1 MKWSREAEQA
11 VARAPF
17 FVRKKVRKKVEEE
30 AQLAG
35 AVEVTL
41 EHVHSSRRKFLSGM
55 AEEIRG
61 YEVEACF
68 GSGGCPNRAAPE
80 ERLLEDVERLV
91 AGKNI
96 RRFLLDRVD
105 GPLRMHHQFRV
116 SISDCPNA
124 CSRPQITDIGLI
136 GARRPRL
143 IASECSHCGLCR
155 ETCKEEAIHHDS
167 WCESLV
173 LDDGKCLRC
182 GQCIDACPTGAI
194 REWQR
199 GYRLLLGGKLGRHPQ
214 LGTELAGILAKEQVL
229 TIIDQCLEHYF
240 KYNRCGERF
249 GEVLRRHALPVDRS
263 ALCTPECR
271 PLEVAES
278 E

>member
-35 AVEVTL
+35 AMEVTL
-41 EHVHSSRRKFLSGM
+41 EHVLTSQRKFLSNT
-55 AEEIRG
+55 AREIRG
-61 YEVEACF
+61 FEVEGCF
-68 GSGGCPNRAAPE
+68 GASGCPNRAAPE
-80 ERLLEDVERLV
+80 EGLLEDVERLL
-91 AGKNI
+91 AGKSI
-96 RRFLLDRVD
+96 REFLLARVD

-116 SISDCPNA
+116 SISDCSNA

-136 GARRPRL
+136 GARRPQL

-155 ETCKEEAIHHDS
+155 ETCREEAIRYDS
-167 WCESLV
+167 ECESLV
-173 LDDGKCLRC
+173 LDDAKCLCC
-182 GQCIDACPTGAI
+182 GQCIDACQNGAI
-194 REWQR
+194 RESQR
-199 GYRLLLGGKLGRHPQ
+199 GYRVLLGGKLGRHPQ
-214 LGTELAGILAKEQVL
+214 LGTELAGVFAKEQVL
-229 TIIDQCLEHYF
+229 TIIDQCLQHYF

-249 GEVLRRHALPVDRS
+249 GEVLRRHALPADRS
-263 ALCTPECR
+263 APSTPECR
-271 PLEVAES
+271 PLEVAEN